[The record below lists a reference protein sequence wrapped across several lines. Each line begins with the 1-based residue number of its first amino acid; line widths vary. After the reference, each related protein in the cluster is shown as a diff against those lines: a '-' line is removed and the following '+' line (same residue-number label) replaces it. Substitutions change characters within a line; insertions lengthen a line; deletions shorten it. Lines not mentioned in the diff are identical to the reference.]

1 MRPSSISQLFFT
13 WWMFQSQCVPSHWRF
28 SIFLH
33 LFASMISGTELSNR
47 AFKQHDDND
56 DDDDD
61 DDASEPM
68 IGSKRSSACST
79 ISAIFLSGECMK
91 HKRWRVRGMHRVSG
105 LRMTTASFQL
115 SFVAP
120 QSLAATSA
128 SHASPALLGLTG
140 LTGLTYG

>member
-1 MRPSSISQLFFT
+1 
-13 WWMFQSQCVPSHWRF
+13 MFQSQCVPSHWRF

-47 AFKQHDDND
+47 AFKQHHDDDDDND
-56 DDDDD
+56 DDDDDDYD

-91 HKRWRVRGMHRVSG
+91 HKR
-105 LRMTTASFQL
+105 
-115 SFVAP
+115 
-120 QSLAATSA
+120 
-128 SHASPALLGLTG
+128 
-140 LTGLTYG
+140 